1 MIKKFIIMALGNL
14 VRYRTRSLLTG
25 ISIAL
30 GTTAMIL
37 GLSLTDGII
46 RQTIIG
52 FTGTLVEDVM
62 VYPVAEFGSNNSMKP
77 DKALDA
83 DDDKYFLMFVN
94 FFRNQAILKRY
105 QEIEKS
111 IYALDGIDYVTK
123 KVQFAGALYS
133 ETSSLNTMIMG
144 MEPEGIRRKTNL
156 EIVKG
161 RYLVDQDRLALIIS
175 EKLARRLSVDVADK
189 VAIVVN
195 MAAGGTNAKDFRVKG
210 IFKVKTGLQFVDAL
224 IYISLWD
231 AQDLMGLVDNQVF
244 SLGIYLKDVDA
255 VDTYQRRIRE
265 KLENDQLPS
274 AVHTWKTVMA
284 GILAQYYFIKNIVLI
299 FTIVLLIIVSV
310 GVVNAVFL
318 SVSERTQEIGT
329 MMAMGAKRK
338 IIIFIFMVEGALLS
352 LFSTTAGSLL
362 GISISLVF
370 EKIGLKAPTEGAA
383 WLFSGKHLYP
393 YLTYPTVLF
402 SFIFVIIVTLGG
414 MSYPIIRASKME
426 PTEAL
431 RYV

>member
-1 MIKKFIIMALGNL
+1 
-14 VRYRTRSLLTG
+14 
-25 ISIAL
+25 
-30 GTTAMIL
+30 
-37 GLSLTDGII
+37 
-46 RQTIIG
+46 
-52 FTGTLVEDVM
+52 
-62 VYPVAEFGSNNSMKP
+62 
-77 DKALDA
+77 
-83 DDDKYFLMFVN
+83 
-94 FFRNQAILKRY
+94 
-105 QEIEKS
+105 
-111 IYALDGIDYVTK
+111 
-123 KVQFAGALYS
+123 
-133 ETSSLNTMIMG
+133 MIMG

-161 RYLVDQDRLALIIS
+161 QYLVDQDQLALIIS

-195 MAAGGTNAKDFRVKG
+195 MAAGGTNAKDFSVKG

-224 IYISLWD
+224 IYISLRD
-231 AQDLMGLVDNQVF
+231 AQDLMGLSENQVF

-255 VDTYQRRIRE
+255 VDTYQKRIKE
-265 KLENDQLPS
+265 KLANDQLGC

-310 GVVNAVFL
+310 GVINAVFL

-338 IIIFIFMVEGALLS
+338 IIIFLFMVEGTILS

-370 EKIGLKAPTEGAA
+370 EKIGLKAPTVGAA

-393 YLTYPTVLF
+393 YLTYSTVLF
-402 SFIFVIIVTLGG
+402 SFIFVITVTLGG
-414 MSYPIIRASKME
+414 ISYPIIKASKME

>member
-1 MIKKFIIMALGNL
+1 MIKKFIIMAFGNL
-14 VRYRTRSLLTG
+14 VRYKTRSLLTG
-25 ISIAL
+25 LSIAL

-37 GLSLTDGII
+37 GLSMTDGII

-62 VYPVAEFGSNNSMKP
+62 AYPAEEFSAKNSMKP
-77 DKALDA
+77 GLTLDD

-94 FFRNQAILKRY
+94 FFRNQATLKRY
-105 QEIEKS
+105 KEIEKS
-111 IYALDGIDYVTK
+111 IYTIDGVDYVTK
-123 KVQFAGALYS
+123 KVQFTGALYS

-161 RYLVDQDRLALIIS
+161 RYLADQDQLALIIS

-195 MAAGGTNAKDFRVKG
+195 MAAGGTNAKDFSVKG

-224 IYISLWD
+224 IYISLRD
-231 AQDLMGLVDNQVF
+231 AQDLMGLSENQVF

-255 VDTYQRRIRE
+255 VDTYQKRIKE
-265 KLENDQLPS
+265 KLANDQLGC

-310 GVVNAVFL
+310 GVINAVFL

-338 IIIFIFMVEGALLS
+338 IIIFLFMVEGTILS

-370 EKIGLKAPTEGAA
+370 EKIGLKAPTVGAA

-402 SFIFVIIVTLGG
+402 SFIFVITVTLGG
-414 MSYPIIRASKME
+414 ISYPIIKASKME

>member
-1 MIKKFIIMALGNL
+1 MIKKFIIMALANL
-14 VRYRTRSLLTG
+14 ARYRTRSLLTG

-62 VYPVAEFGSNNSMKP
+62 AYPMEEDISNSLQP
-77 DKALDA
+77 GKALD
-83 DDDKYFLMFVN
+83 DDEDQYFLMFVN

-105 QEIEKS
+105 KEIEKS
-111 IYALDGIDYVTK
+111 IYTIEGIDYVTR

-133 ETSSLNTMIMG
+133 ETASLNTMIMG

-161 RYLVDQDRLALIIS
+161 RYLDDQDRLALIIS
-175 EKLARRLSVDVADK
+175 EKLAGRLGVDVADK

-195 MAAGGTNAKDFRVKG
+195 MAAGGTNAKDFRVNG

-224 IYISLWD
+224 IYIGLWD
-231 AQDLMGLVDNQVF
+231 AQDLMGLTANQVF
-244 SLGIYLKDVDA
+244 SLGIYLKNVDA
-255 VDTYQRRIRE
+255 VDAYQKRIRE
-265 KLENDQLPS
+265 KLANDQLPC

-329 MMAMGAKRK
+329 MMAMGAKRR
-338 IIIFIFMVEGALLS
+338 IIIFLFMVEGAILS
-352 LFSTTAGSLL
+352 LFSTTAGSIM
-362 GISISLVF
+362 GIIISLVF
-370 EKIGLKAPTEGAA
+370 EKFGLKAPTEGAA

-393 YLTYPTVLF
+393 YLTYPIVLF
-402 SFIFVIIVTLGG
+402 TFIFVITVTLGG
-414 MSYPIIRASKME
+414 MSYPIIKASKME
-426 PTEAL
+426 PSEAL
-431 RYV
+431 RYI